1 MIIDARVS
9 ENMHRFFQGVPEN
22 LTEDKKDSDM
32 AYKITSMKYLENKRQ
47 KSGRRSR
54 TSRMYGGW

>member
-47 KSGRRSR
+47 KVGKV
-54 TSRMYGGW
+54 